1 MDLLHSEPVDINLNT
16 PIMSVKSK
24 PHEILYYSCLLNNYY
39 KKYYIRMQNYNK
51 FVEYMYNLRSNLK
64 YIDVNF
70 QKIVDPEIG
79 EYAYILPR
87 IPDKYKIS
95 CNFDNITIGMVVD
108 TICSMNL
115 TKPYD
120 IIQNDVIID
129 LKLICNS

>member
-1 MDLLHSEPVDINLNT
+1 MYMLHSEPVDINLNT

-24 PHEILYYSCLLNNYY
+24 PHEILYYSCLLDNYY

-64 YIDVNF
+64 YIDVKF

-87 IPDKYKIS
+87 IPDKYKKS
-95 CNFDNITIGMVVD
+95 CNFDNITIIAAESHDFSRGMNAS
-108 TICSMNL
+108 TP
-115 TKPYD
+115 THKPYLLSTH
-120 IIQNDVIID
+120 III
-129 LKLICNS
+129 